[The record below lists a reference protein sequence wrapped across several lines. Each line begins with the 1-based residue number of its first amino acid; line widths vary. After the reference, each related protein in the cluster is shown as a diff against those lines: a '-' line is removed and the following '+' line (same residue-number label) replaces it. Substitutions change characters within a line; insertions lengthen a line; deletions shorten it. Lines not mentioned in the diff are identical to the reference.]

1 MDDANT
7 LTFQQANDV
16 YEILVEHAGEVED
29 DYSYES
35 FVHSQTTR
43 FVGEYRFMG
52 ALGFGGKF
60 RRSTYDDVWYVDC
73 YSEDL
78 NPSRRAIIKATN
90 KKLAEYQ
97 KATRV

>member
-1 MDDANT
+1 MDDNNA

-16 YEILVEHAGEVED
+16 YDILIEKAGEVED
-29 DYSYES
+29 DHSRES
-35 FVHSQTTR
+35 FIYSQTTR
-43 FVGEYRFMG
+43 FVGEFRFMG

-60 RRSTYDDVWYVDC
+60 RRGTYDDVWYVDC